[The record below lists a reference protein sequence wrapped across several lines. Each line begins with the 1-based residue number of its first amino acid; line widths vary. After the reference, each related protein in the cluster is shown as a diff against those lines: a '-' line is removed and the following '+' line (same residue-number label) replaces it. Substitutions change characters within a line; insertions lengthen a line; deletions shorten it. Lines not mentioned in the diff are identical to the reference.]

1 MQGKQLLCRLQAISG
16 PLSKNSSLVSF
27 LPEETKSTWCP
38 FNLETKENK
47 GKQIEAKL
55 SSLEI

>member
-1 MQGKQLLCRLQAISG
+1 M
-16 PLSKNSSLVSF
+16 SL

-38 FNLETKENK
+38 LNLETKENK
-47 GKQIEAKL
+47 GKQMETKL

>member
-1 MQGKQLLCRLQAISG
+1 M
-16 PLSKNSSLVSF
+16 SL

-47 GKQIEAKL
+47 GKQMETKL